1 MAVNGREIARV
12 RCSTGS
18 RWAGLGF
25 LAGSAPVSSD
35 PDAPDGRLRI
45 LNQPAIGRIMVLD
58 RRTFEVI
65 ATTRSRPDG
74 TWRVDRIM
82 LGMQLLVVGLD
93 DRGNVNAAV
102 QDWVVPAPME

>member
-12 RCSTGS
+12 QCSTGS
-18 RWAGLGF
+18 RWAGLGY

-35 PDAPDGRLRI
+35 PEAPDGRLRI

-65 ATTRSRPDG
+65 AATRSRPDG